1 VVPDPALCGYAKY
14 THRPTC
20 APTSLD
26 IYFLLGRAQNISE
39 AAIPHSCSPPS
50 ALAVPKVMQIFVKDV
65 TTLAFDVEDGCT
77 VEQLKMRFTQRAF
90 GVDAAAS
97 WVSRLPSHAVLQC
110 GPLRQL
116 RWLHAAS
123 GVLPEWAQSRCAG
136 GRCMPSTQLLCTCLQ
151 GRIRPSTTL
160 HRPSLSI
167 SLSLFCC

>member
-1 VVPDPALCGYAKY
+1 MWVREIHTQTYMCTNVTGHILFVGPC
-14 THRPTC
+14 
-20 APTSLD
+20 
-26 IYFLLGRAQNISE
+26 SE
-39 AAIPHSCSPPS
+39 HIRSCHPHSCSPPS

-97 WVSRLPSHAVLQC
+97 WVSRVPSHAVLQR

-123 GVLPEWAQSRCAG
+123 GPLPEWAQPSCARA
-136 GRCMPSTQLLCTCLQ
+136 RCMPSAQLLCTCLQ

-160 HRPSLSI
+160 YRPSLSI